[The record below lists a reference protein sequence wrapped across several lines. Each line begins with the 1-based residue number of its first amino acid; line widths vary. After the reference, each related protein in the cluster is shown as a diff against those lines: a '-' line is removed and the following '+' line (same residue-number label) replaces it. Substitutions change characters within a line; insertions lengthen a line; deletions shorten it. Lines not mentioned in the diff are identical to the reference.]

1 MVSAPWICA
10 ETILL
15 VDSALG
21 GCSDTLCVYLPQVD
35 FPARPPCP
43 VPPMDAREE
52 RMGFFNRPTPDR
64 AIGTSV
70 QFHYLLNHFIVSVHG
85 NKSFDLGSDLTN
97 LGDL

>member
-1 MVSAPWICA
+1 MVSALWVYA
-10 ETILL
+10 GTIPPYNSTLRC
-15 VDSALG
+15 
-21 GCSDTLCVYLPQVD
+21 CSGTRGMDFRQVD
-35 FPARPPCP
+35 FPARPPG
-43 VPPMDAREE
+43 PMPTMDTSEE
-52 RMGFFNRPTPDR
+52 RMGFFNRPTSDR